1 MQETPA
7 PSIEFDRLSVSY
19 GDHRILT
26 EISLVIE
33 SGTLVVLLGP
43 SGSGKTTL
51 LRTVNRMIEPS
62 TGRVLIGGEDVAKRN
77 AVQLRRSIG
86 YVMQSSGLFPHRTV
100 VDNVATVP
108 RLLGMSQ
115 AEAKEVALSTLD
127 RVGLDRALAA
137 RYPGQLSGG
146 QQQRVGVA
154 RALATDPQVILM
166 DEPFGAVDPITRRG
180 LQRETRRLHEETKT
194 TILFV
199 THDVDEALLLGDRI
213 IVLDAAGRIAQDAA
227 PAEILADPADDFV
240 ADLLGTTS
248 GDRALQLRTSGDT
261 ELVVDRAGRP
271 VGILER

>member
-1 MQETPA
+1 MRPPPA
-7 PSIEFDRLSVSY
+7 PSIEFDRLSVRY
-19 GDHRILT
+19 GNHRTLT
-26 EISLVIE
+26 DLSLVVE
-33 SGTLVVLLGP
+33 SGTLLVLLGP

-51 LRTVNRMIEPS
+51 LRTVNRMIEPA
-62 TGRVLIGGEDVAKRN
+62 TGRVLIGGQDVHTRD

-108 RLLGMSQ
+108 RLLGVAR
-115 AEAKEVALSTLD
+115 AEARQIALATLD
-127 RVGLDRALAA
+127 RVGLDRSLAP

-154 RALATDPQVILM
+154 RALATDPQIMLM

-180 LQRETRRLHEETKT
+180 LQRETRRLHDQTKT

-213 IVLDAAGRIAQDAA
+213 VVLDKAGRIAQDGP
-227 PAEILADPADDFV
+227 PAQILSAPADDFV
-240 ADLLGTTS
+240 ADLLGTSS
-248 GDRALQLRTSGDT
+248 GDRALHVRADGDV
-261 ELVVDRAGRP
+261 EVVVDRAGRP